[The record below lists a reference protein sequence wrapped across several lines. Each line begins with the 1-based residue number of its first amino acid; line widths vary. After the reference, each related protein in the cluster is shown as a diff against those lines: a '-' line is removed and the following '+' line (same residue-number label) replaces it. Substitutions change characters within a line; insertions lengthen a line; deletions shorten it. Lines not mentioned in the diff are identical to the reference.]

1 MPRAE
6 FDHVT
11 KRFGPVVALE
21 EFTLGV
27 EDGEL
32 ITVLGP
38 SGCGKSTLLRLI
50 AGLETLTAGTIRVAG
65 RRIDALPPECR
76 DVAMVFQNY
85 ALYPHMSV
93 RGNIEFPLRMRRV
106 ASAERR
112 RQGEHVA
119 DLLGLGDLLER
130 RPAQLSGGQRQRVA
144 LARALVRQ
152 PALFLL
158 DEPLS
163 NLDAQLR
170 LSVRQYLHDLQ
181 RRLRV
186 TTVLVTHDQ
195 AEAMTLGD
203 RIVVMHQGRIQQV
216 DAPVA
221 IYDQPAN
228 AFVAGFIG
236 TPPMNV
242 LSAQYIGGELH
253 IAGQRLPAVRAV
265 QQQLGAQRCGV
276 LVGVRPEAFVAVG
289 HRDGLV
295 ALVDAA
301 TCEILGSETLVR
313 ATIGADQVTVRL
325 TGGTRLV
332 PQEVAAPA
340 DALHVFR
347 AEDGARVGP

>member
-1 MPRAE
+1 MPAAE

-11 KRFGPVVALE
+11 KHFGPVAALDD
-21 EFTLGV
+21 FTLAV

-65 RRIDALPPECR
+65 RRIDALPPERR

-112 RQGEHVA
+112 RQAEHVA
-119 DLLGLGDLLER
+119 GLLGLGDVLER

-170 LSVRQYLHDLQ
+170 LGVRQYIHDLQ

-186 TTVLVTHDQ
+186 TTLYVTHDQ
-195 AEAMTLGD
+195 TEAMTLGD
-203 RIVVMHQGRIQQV
+203 RIVVMHQGHIQQV

-221 IYDQPAN
+221 IYDRPAN

-242 LSAQYIGGELH
+242 LSAQYSAGELRVADQH
-253 IAGQRLPAVRAV
+253 LRAPSTV
-265 QQQLGAQRCGV
+265 QQQLGAQACDV
-276 LVGVRPEAFVAVG
+276 LIGIRPEAFAATNHG
-289 HRDGLV
+289 DGLV
-295 ALVDAA
+295 VHLDPA
-301 TCEILGSETLVR
+301 TREILGSDTLVR
-313 ATIGADQVTVRL
+313 ATIGTDQVTVRL
-325 TGGTRLV
+325 SGGTRLIPRELV
-332 PQEVAAPA
+332 APA
-340 DALHVFR
+340 DVLHVFR